1 MNFDEYQREIITTND
16 NILVIAGPGSGKTTT
31 ILGKVNYLLKSNNPS
46 SILLLSFT
54 NKSVNDIKQRLNAD
68 IFVTT
73 FHKLAIDILKN
84 YDLEFKIANDSLLP
98 YIIDEYFI
106 TLDISKKKKLC
117 NYLNITSL
125 KINSN
130 EYISIKKLIITFI
143 NLFKTNNHNIN
154 KLKQIIN
161 NYQDKFLI
169 NIILDIL
176 KLYEEEKQST
186 NSLDFDD
193 LIINAINIL
202 HNNYKYRKFKYIIV
216 DEFQDTSLIRL
227 NLIKEIYYN
236 SNAIITAVGDDAQS
250 IFHFSGCDL
259 NIFLNFKNY
268 FPNSR
273 LVFLKNT
280 YRNSQKLIDISSAF
294 IEKNKLQ
301 IKKNMQ
307 SKINDN
313 EPIEIIYYYNS
324 KKVLK
329 DLLNKLIKN
338 NEEDIMILARNKKDI
353 YSYIDDNFSLNDNL
367 LSYNNH
373 IYKYLSIHSSKG
385 LESKIVII
393 IGLENKTYGMPNKL
407 ENHPILDYLNE
418 SIDNIIYA
426 EERRVFFVAITR
438 CKEKTYLLVPKQ
450 NPSIFI
456 KEIKKL
462 L

>member
-1 MNFDEYQREIITTND
+1 MNFDKYQKEIITTND

-31 ILGKVNYLLKSNNPS
+31 ILGKVNYLLQNNIPS
-46 SILLLSFT
+46 DILLLSFT
-54 NKSVNDIKQRLNAD
+54 NKSVNDIKQRLNED
-68 IFVTT
+68 IFVAT
-73 FHKLAIDILKN
+73 FHKLAIDILKTYN
-84 YDLEFKIANDSLLP
+84 YEFKIVNDNLLP
-98 YIIDEYFI
+98 YIIDEYLI
-106 TLDISKKKKLC
+106 TLDNMQKKKLC
-117 NYLNITSL
+117 NYLNITNL

-130 EYISIKKLIITFI
+130 EYLSFKKLIITFI
-143 NLFKTNNHNIN
+143 NLFKTNNYNIN
-154 KLKQIIN
+154 KLKQIVN
-161 NYQDKFLI
+161 NYHDKLLI
-169 NIILDIL
+169 NIILDIF
-176 KLYEEEKQST
+176 KIYEEEKQST

-193 LIINAINIL
+193 LIINATNIL

-227 NLIKEIYYN
+227 NLIKEIYQS

-259 NIFLNFKNY
+259 NIFLNFQNY

-280 YRNSQKLIDISSAF
+280 YRNSQKLINISSAF
-294 IEKNKLQ
+294 IEKNPLQ
-301 IKKNMQ
+301 IKKNMH
-307 SKINDN
+307 SMINDN
-313 EPIEIIYYYNS
+313 NPIDIIYYYNS

-338 NEEDIMILARNKKDI
+338 NENNIMILGRNKKDI
-353 YSYIDDNFSLNDNL
+353 YNYIDNSFSLNDNML
-367 LSYNNH
+367 TYNNCNF
-373 IYKYLSIHSSKG
+373 KYLTIHSSKG

-393 IGLENKTYGMPNKL
+393 IGLENKIYGLPNKL
-407 ENHPILDYLNE
+407 ENHSILNYLNQNV
-418 SIDNIIYA
+418 DNIIYA